1 MTINNHPSDQLGEIK
16 EQIRNLKMKEKLLKL
31 TLMNMSDS
39 ERKGR
44 NYYVHINQRSRKN
57 LNKELLIERV
67 GEDVL
72 RDCYTEKRF
81 KCLTIS
87 KL

>member
-1 MTINNHPSDQLGEIK
+1 
-16 EQIRNLKMKEKLLKL
+16 
-31 TLMNMSDS
+31 MNMSDS
-39 ERKGR
+39 EQKGR

-57 LNKELLIERV
+57 LNKELLMEKV